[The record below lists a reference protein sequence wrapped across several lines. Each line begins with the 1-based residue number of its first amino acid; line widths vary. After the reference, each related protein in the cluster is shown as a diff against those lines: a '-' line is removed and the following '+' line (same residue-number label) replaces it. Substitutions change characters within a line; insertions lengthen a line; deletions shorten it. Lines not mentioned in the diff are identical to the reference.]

1 MLDKKRK
8 KKYYNT
14 NRYSK
19 KGEKNMLFNTNKE
32 KGNSSLGIAIA
43 YYASNGYIVSI
54 PLNDTQDYDLIV
66 DNDKTLKRVQVKS
79 SGCKTK
85 YGNYQVALKSC
96 GGTKGK
102 TYKTIIETNVDEVFI
117 LLENLEKYIIPIEKI
132 KNKSTITICNKYKKY
147 KV

>member
-1 MLDKKRK
+1 
-8 KKYYNT
+8 
-14 NRYSK
+14 
-19 KGEKNMLFNTNKE
+19 MLFNTNKE

-66 DNDKTLKRVQVKS
+66 DKDNLLKKIQVKS
-79 SGCKTK
+79 SSCKTK

>member
-1 MLDKKRK
+1 
-8 KKYYNT
+8 
-14 NRYSK
+14 
-19 KGEKNMLFNTNKE
+19 MLFNTNKE

-66 DNDKTLKRVQVKS
+66 DKDNLLKKIQVKS
-79 SGCKTK
+79 SSCKTK

-102 TYKTIIETNVDEVFI
+102 TYKTVVETDIDEVFI
-117 LLENLEKYIIPIEKI
+117 LLENLKMYIIPAKEI
-132 KNKSTITICNKYKKY
+132 KNKSTITMCDRYSKY